1 MSDFNHLSLKIC
13 ALILIFGL
21 SGCTSSG
28 KKQVDQQ
35 NQTQNIFD
43 QFGGNVKNAPEA
55 IAQGEEYLASGELDK
70 ALFYF
75 LKALNFERNNTKA
88 MTYIAAIHNQR
99 DDTRLA
105 KQIYNEILS
114 IDSNHAEANEQL
126 GLIFLNERMY
136 VPAKDHLNKA
146 ITLKPNQWEA
156 HNGLGIIADLEGRYH
171 DAIRHYQDALAIL
184 PSSPVLLNNI
194 GYSYHLSGN
203 DREAEKYF
211 ERALSYNSK
220 YKRAIY
226 NLALIKT
233 KQGKY
238 TSAISLFNK
247 VMEPYQSYNSVGYLC
262 MLDNQFQQA
271 EMFFHRAIN
280 DSPFYYPK
288 AIENLEEL
296 NDLRASQPYEKG
308 IDDISEIEAG
318 IYNDYD
324 SEDSDEIYI
333 DEEYDLQGN
342 ESIEDYGEFEE
353 SDSEKMLVNEE
364 DTPTSEKEDS
374 STDLTTVKK
383 KLKRQSPPTV

>member
-1 MSDFNHLSLKIC
+1 MFDHKLSALKFC
-13 ALILIFGL
+13 SLILIFSL
-21 SGCTSSG
+21 SGCTTPG
-28 KKQVDQQ
+28 KDKVDQQ
-35 NQTQNIFD
+35 DQTANIFD

-55 IAQGEEYLASGELDK
+55 IAQGEEYLVSGELDK

-75 LKALNFERNNTKA
+75 LKALNFERNNIKA

-99 DDTRLA
+99 GDIRLA

-114 IDSNHAEANEQL
+114 IDRNNAEANEQL
-126 GLIFLNERMY
+126 GLIFLNERMFA
-136 VPAKDHLNKA
+136 PAKDHLNRA
-146 ITLKPNQWEA
+146 ITINPNQWEA

-171 DAIRHYQDALAIL
+171 DAIQHYQSALAIL
-184 PSSPVLLNNI
+184 PSNPVLLNNI

-233 KQGKY
+233 KRGQY
-238 TSAISLFNK
+238 TAAISLFNK

-262 MLDNQFQQA
+262 MLDNQLQQA
-271 EMFFHRAIN
+271 EMFFNRAIN

-288 AIENLEEL
+288 AIENLEAL
-296 NDLRASQPYEKG
+296 KDLRASQPYEKG
-308 IDDISEIEAG
+308 VDNLSEIEAG
-318 IYNDYD
+318 LYDHND
-324 SEDSDEIYI
+324 SEEYSDEIYV

-342 ESIEDYGEFEE
+342 NSALDDGELEQP
-353 SDSEKMLVNEE
+353 DTEKKQVNEE
-364 DTPTSEKEDS
+364 NTNQNQTK
-374 STDLTTVKK
+374 VKK
-383 KLKRQSPPTV
+383 KLKPQPFLEVQA